1 MSRPR
6 TERFARL
13 AAGLIALAGL
23 GALQAGCSDL
33 YWDRRETVALSGG
46 DAVAAN
52 VAMQMVDPWPA
63 QSGNKNIAFEGQRM
77 EAAVERYR
85 TNKVT
90 PPVDPENFISTN
102 QTAQTVTQNTYTGV
116 PPPTASQ

>member
-46 DAVAAN
+46 DAIAAN
-52 VAMQMVDPWPA
+52 AAMQMVDPWPPR
-63 QSGNKNIAFEGQRM
+63 SGDKNIAFEGQRM

-116 PPPTASQ
+116 PPPTQ